1 VVESRL
7 LYALVVP
14 QEQDHLYLHRA
25 LLQSSYFHKLT
36 DFVFCA
42 LQWQWTVLHGYDTNS
57 LIGKT
62 QHGTYDLVSV
72 QRLSF
77 QEQKK
82 WCIYIRTRNCAV
94 CPRYHQL
101 KLAIAGALLVYRK
114 RRELNFVVRF
124 DC

>member
-42 LQWQWTVLHGYDTNS
+42 LQWQWTVLHGYDITA
-57 LIGKT
+57 
-62 QHGTYDLVSV
+62 
-72 QRLSF
+72 LSGRHTAR
-77 QEQKK
+77 
-82 WCIYIRTRNCAV
+82 YIRPGISTKVVLSRTKEMVHIYTNE
-94 CPRYHQL
+94 
-101 KLAIAGALLVYRK
+101 
-114 RRELNFVVRF
+114 ELCSMSTIPSATVSNSWCTFSLPEEERAQF
-124 DC
+124 CSTF